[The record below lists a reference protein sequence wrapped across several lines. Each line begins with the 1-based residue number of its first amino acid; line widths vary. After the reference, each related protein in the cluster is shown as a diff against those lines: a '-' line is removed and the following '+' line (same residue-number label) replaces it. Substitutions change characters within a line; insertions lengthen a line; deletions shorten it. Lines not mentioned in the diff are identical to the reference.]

1 MEKNR
6 LFNAV
11 FMERAAEAAEIYVS
25 RLGKKTF
32 RGLKNYISKNLV
44 DCPISPEDKKEITN
58 IITEGYRS
66 KLKAI

>member
-11 FMERAAEAAEIYVS
+11 FMEIAAEAAESYVS
-25 RLGKKTF
+25 RLGKKTC
-32 RGLKNYISKNLV
+32 RGLKRYISKNLV
-44 DCPISPEDKKEITN
+44 DYPISPEDKKEIAD
-58 IITEGYRS
+58 IIADAYRS